1 MAIFKQIVARL
12 SLKERRW
19 FIVSAI
25 VFLVA
30 LVTETAFAIHD
41 HSVFVPVE
49 GGSYREGF
57 VGQPIALNP
66 VTSNNPIDQEI
77 SALLFS
83 RFGNL
88 MNGYEVSDDGREYI
102 LKLKEDL
109 LWSDDE
115 PLTSDDVVFTIKT
128 LQNPETR
135 SPLQKSWQGV
145 AVERVSQLQVKLT
158 LLSPY
163 VFFADAIV
171 NLPVIPKHIY
181 GSIPVQNFRLSG
193 YNLEPVGSGP
203 YQFEKFT
210 KRKDGFITQYHF
222 TVNDNYYGERPY
234 IRDFYFNFFQT
245 MEDLGRSLAKHDIN
259 AFGTSAPLSQ
269 NISDMKGLVIK
280 KVPMPN
286 YYAIFFNQNS
296 NPLLRD
302 DSVRKALIAAVD
314 QKTAVERTLE
324 GNAIPI
330 FSPHLIFGDDGIQSG
345 AATFDP
351 ERARELVSAFKTKN
365 KNERIEIALS
375 VPDAPFLKNIA
386 EYIRNVWMDAG
397 IDEVAIRTFNSS
409 DPTDA
414 TVKSRDYE
422 ALLFG
427 NALENPEDL
436 FPFWH
441 SSQRT
446 YPGFNL
452 SLYSNQKVDTAIETA
467 RQSGIESRR
476 TAQVI
481 QETSLIMADAPALFL
496 FSLPYTYVHTPSLKG
511 FSPNTLGTPP
521 DRFNE
526 VRQWYVAE
534 VRVIQ

>member
-1 MAIFKQIVARL
+1 MAILKQIFTHF
-12 SLKERRW
+12 SSEERRW
-19 FIVSAI
+19 FVGSTI
-25 VFLVA
+25 VFFVA
-30 LVTETAFAIHD
+30 LIAHTTLAIRD
-41 HSVFVPVE
+41 HSVFIPVE
-49 GGSYREGF
+49 GGSYHEGF

-66 VTSNNPIDQEI
+66 VMSNNPIDQEI
-77 SALLFS
+77 SALLFT
-83 RFGNL
+83 RLGNL

-115 PLTSDDVVFTIKT
+115 PLTSDDVIFTIKT
-128 LQNPETR
+128 AQNPDTY
-135 SPLQKSWQGV
+135 SPLAKSWQGV

-163 VFFADAIV
+163 VFFADTVA

-181 GSIPVQNFRLSG
+181 GNIPVQNFRLSG

-210 KRKDGFITQYHF
+210 KRKDGFITRYHF
-222 TVNDNYYGERPY
+222 VINDNFIGARPY
-234 IRDFYFNFFQT
+234 IRDFYFDFFQNT
-245 MEDLGRSLAKHDIN
+245 DDLKRALAKRDIN
-259 AFGTSAPLSQ
+259 AFGTVAPLSEGTMD
-269 NISDMKGLVIK
+269 IRGLATRKI
-280 KVPMPN
+280 PIPN

-302 DSVRKALIAAVD
+302 DSIRKALVAAVD
-314 QKTAVERTLE
+314 Q
-324 GNAIPI
+324 NAIVENALRESAIPV
-330 FSPHLIFGDDGIQSG
+330 FGPRLIFENGGIMSG
-345 AATFDP
+345 SSTFDP
-351 ERARELVSAFKTKN
+351 DRAQELINAFKTKN

-375 VPDAPFLKNIA
+375 VPDVPFLKNVA
-386 EYIRNVWMDAG
+386 EYVRNMWMDAG
-397 IDEVAIRTFNSS
+397 IDEVAIRVFNPS

-422 ALLFG
+422 MILFG
-427 NALENPEDL
+427 NVLENPEDL

-452 SLYSNQKVDTAIETA
+452 ALYSNRKTDTAIETA

-476 TAQVI
+476 NTQIV

-511 FSPNTLGTPP
+511 FSPEILGIPA

-526 VRQWYVAE
+526 VNNWYVAE
-534 VRVIQ
+534 VRVVQ